1 MKVLL
6 VDDHA
11 LIRSGV
17 AVALAQKNFEVVA
30 EASSVSQG
38 LAMLNTHKPEITL
51 IDINLGSGSGID
63 LIKQAKKDGT
73 SSKFVVLTM
82 HDDNQTL
89 ELAKAAG
96 AVAFITKSAPTDRLL
111 EVVQSVA
118 AGVDRFLKAG
128 EINTLPE
135 RKDFDL
141 TPRELEVLS
150 LLPSGATA
158 NAIGGLLFLTEATIK
173 THLANLYRKLGA
185 ANRAQAVSIG
195 IENKLITNQ

>member
-17 AVALAQKNFEVVA
+17 AAALAQKNFEVVA

-89 ELAKAAG
+89 DLAKAAG

-118 AGVDRFLKAG
+118 AGVDRFLKVG

-158 NAIGGLLFLTEATIK
+158 NAIGAVLFLTEATIK

-195 IENKLITNQ
+195 IENRLITNQ

>member
-17 AVALAQKNFEVVA
+17 AAALAQKNFEVVA

-63 LIKQAKKDGT
+63 LIKQAKKDGA

-89 ELAKAAG
+89 ELAQAAG

-135 RKDFDL
+135 RRDFDL

>member
-17 AVALAQKNFEVVA
+17 ATALAQKNFEVVA

-111 EVVQSVA
+111 EVVQGVA

-158 NAIGGLLFLTEATIK
+158 NAIGAVLFLTEATIK

>member
-17 AVALAQKNFEVVA
+17 AAALAQKNFEVVA

-118 AGVDRFLKAG
+118 AGVDRFLNAG

-135 RKDFDL
+135 RRDFDL

>member
-17 AVALAQKNFEVVA
+17 ATALAQKNFEVVA

-51 IDINLGSGSGID
+51 IDINLGGGSGID

-158 NAIGGLLFLTEATIK
+158 NAIGAVLFLTEATIK

-185 ANRAQAVSIG
+185 ANRAQAVSVG

>member
-17 AVALAQKNFEVVA
+17 AAALAQKNFEVVA

-63 LIKQAKKDGT
+63 LIKQAKKDGA

-135 RKDFDL
+135 RRDFDL

>member
-17 AVALAQKNFEVVA
+17 ATALAQKNFEIVA

-63 LIKQAKKDGT
+63 LIKQAKKDGA

-135 RKDFDL
+135 RRDFDL

>member
-17 AVALAQKNFEVVA
+17 AAAIAQKNFEVVA

-63 LIKQAKKDGT
+63 LIKQAKKDGA

>member
-17 AVALAQKNFEVVA
+17 AAALAQKNFSVVA

-63 LIKQAKKDGT
+63 LIKQAKKDGA

-118 AGVDRFLKAG
+118 VGVDRFLKAG